1 MKLYLQLR
9 CLFLSSHY
17 LYFQPPSAK
26 LTAMSTVNDDQSTK
40 DGAKPAGPTPSFP
53 SVITLD
59 VGGRLFKVSADVLT
73 AESGLFKRQLSDRF
87 TWVPQADGSYFLDA
101 DPEMFEHLLRFMRRP
116 SNFPLFWSK
125 HGGFDY
131 DLYQRLQAEA
141 EYFQV
146 DALYQWLKDKKY
158 KSAVTIYVHAPKV
171 VEATCV
177 PGAFLDGSQSE
188 NRHFVKKTR
197 QWYVC
202 PRAIPGHRGAPGRCG
217 KACQRFQGDDED
229 KYEAEDYTEMIT
241 VREEIIFNQSACE
254 VTQGYIESTAAT
266 WTPRFVF

>member
-146 DALYQWLKDKKY
+146 DALYQWIKDKKY
-158 KSAVTIYVHAPKV
+158 LKAVRIRTHQPLAVSLDHFIPEVMDSNSYEEYLFAPRTVNK
-171 VEATCV
+171 
-177 PGAFLDGSQSE
+177 
-188 NRHFVKKTR
+188 
-197 QWYVC
+197 YVC
-202 PRAIPGHRGAPGRCG
+202 PRGIIQHYDRQEQCGRDCT
-217 KACQRFQGDDED
+217 KAQGDREIKYNPEISFAIVAVRREIVFDE
-229 KYEAEDYTEMIT
+229 AICH
-241 VREEIIFNQSACE
+241 V
-254 VTQGYIESTAAT
+254 G
-266 WTPRFVF
+266 